1 VAIPASAVRQ
11 DSDVSIVRVV
21 LYYVLSIYL
30 LILIGRLILS
40 WIQAYSRSWSPTGIV
55 LVLAEFIYTATDPPL
70 RLLRRYIPTLRLGS
84 VALDLSF
91 IVLFLALVVLLNAVQ
106 LIR

>member
-1 VAIPASAVRQ
+1 VVIPASAVRQ
-11 DSDVSIVRVV
+11 DSDVNIVRIV

-40 WIQAYSRSWSPTGIV
+40 WIQAYSRSWSPTGIL

-70 RLLRRYIPTLRLGS
+70 RFLRRYIPTLRLGS

-91 IVLFLALVVLLNAVQ
+91 MVLFLVLVVLLNTVQ
-106 LIR
+106 LI